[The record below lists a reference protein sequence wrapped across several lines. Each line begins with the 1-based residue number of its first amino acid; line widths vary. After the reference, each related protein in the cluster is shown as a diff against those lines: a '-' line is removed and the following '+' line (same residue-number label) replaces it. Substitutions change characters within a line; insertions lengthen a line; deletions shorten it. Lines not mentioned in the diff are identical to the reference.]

1 MYRYEVLSTEIWAS
15 LHNRLIC
22 LMHVKIGRRIW
33 NQKLLFGLKSVIPV
47 NNCFLAVKK
56 HLVDMVFFVNLH
68 VLLFFLLWLNT
79 LRDQNKIKS
88 SKFETFDLKTL
99 LRTLSLFT
107 KNQTLQEPKTFRM
120 LFEMERFTLRRNT
133 DQRPKESTMSLK
145 TTGGQRWKS
154 AKISTKCN

>member
-1 MYRYEVLSTEIWAS
+1 
-15 LHNRLIC
+15 
-22 LMHVKIGRRIW
+22 MHVKIGRRIW

-120 LFEMERFTLRRNT
+120 LFER
-133 DQRPKESTMSLK
+133 K
-145 TTGGQRWKS
+145 
-154 AKISTKCN
+154 